1 MAKSLRSK
9 AKRHFRLLRRDVV
22 SNHPH
27 VLAQEQ
33 ARQAAMDAA
42 VAAPTLPVPAD
53 KEDAGMD
60 AEAGPGPAE
69 AGGMDVDTREDLP
82 ECVWVA
88 RLRSVGWQ
96 ATRNAGRSNWRSWVG
111 GSLAW

>member
-42 VAAPTLPVPAD
+42 VAAPTLPVPAEKD
-53 KEDAGMD
+53 GGMD

-69 AGGMDVDTREDLP
+69 AGGMDVDTREGVP
-82 ECVWVA
+82 ECVWLA
-88 RLRSVGWQ
+88 RLPG
-96 ATRNAGRSNWRSWVG
+96 VG
-111 GSLAW
+111 GQASKSVA